1 MASSAESNDDAEN
14 GLIFMREMI
23 ELMKDTNSFNHHQH
37 LPLTVIPLMN
47 TLLKKLIH
55 FTVATAQFGKPL
67 HQTQG
72 VNFHLKKYLRL
83 FILFRYLLNYML
95 FNHFLPVRIF
105 YFLLMSILGL
115 ASFAVVI
122 VCLLK
127 KLDI

>member
-37 LPLTVIPLMN
+37 LPLTVIPLIN

-72 VNFHLKKYLRL
+72 VNFHLKKKIFVYL
-83 FILFRYLLNYML
+83 
-95 FNHFLPVRIF
+95 F
-105 YFLLMSILGL
+105 Y
-115 ASFAVVI
+115 
-122 VCLLK
+122 
-127 KLDI
+127 LDICSIICCSTIFCLFESFIFS